1 MRHRDSDRRHRLAAA
16 VLAAG
21 VLAGSAAA
29 GPAAV
34 YAGEGTTAPAGTE
47 ASKGAEVQVGMTEE
61 AMSETGKV
69 AMSEQEHG
77 IPADEWLPIGSV
89 VKVKGYKRSF
99 MVLGRAVLNDSDSRY
114 YDYCACL
121 YPDGYMGGTLY
132 FFNQDLIAKVESE
145 GYEDAYEKLYR
156 EENLDGLDVEA
167 LTDGSQSEAAKAEE
181 TESGE
186 AAAGEQKTES
196 GEAAAGGQKTES
208 GAAEAGGQ
216 KTEGS
221 TQAEETVQT
230 ESAESETAG
239 TVYTTTTNVRLRSDP
254 STDGEALTTIPG
266 GRQVTADTSRKEKDG
281 WIPVF
286 FTDNA
291 GKILSGWIKKAYLK

>member
-1 MRHRDSDRRHRLAAA
+1 MMRRRDSDRRHRLAAA

-21 VLAGSAAA
+21 VLAGSVAA

-47 ASKGAEVQVGMTEE
+47 KPSGAAAQTGPTE
-61 AMSETGKV
+61 V

-167 LTDGSQSEAAKAEE
+167 LTDESQSEAAKAEE

-186 AAAGEQKTES
+186 AAAGGQKTES

-208 GAAEAGGQ
+208 GAAAVGGQ

-230 ESAESETAG
+230 EPAESENAG

-254 STDGEALTTIPG
+254 STDGETLTTIPG

-281 WIPVF
+281 WIPVL
-286 FTDNA
+286 FTDDA

>member
-1 MRHRDSDRRHRLAAA
+1 MRRRDSDRRHRLAAA

-21 VLAGSAAA
+21 VLAGSVAA

-47 ASKGAEVQVGMTEE
+47 KPSGAAAQTGPTEE

-167 LTDGSQSEAAKAEE
+167 LTDESQSEAAKAEE

-186 AAAGEQKTES
+186 AAAGGQKTES

-208 GAAEAGGQ
+208 GAAAAGGQ

-230 ESAESETAG
+230 EPAESENAG

-266 GRQVTADTSRKEKDG
+266 GRQVTEDTSRKEKDS
-281 WIPVF
+281 WIPVL
-286 FTDNA
+286 FTDNT
-291 GKILSGWIKKAYLK
+291 GKILSGWIKKTYLK

>member
-1 MRHRDSDRRHRLAAA
+1 MRRRDSDIRHRVAVA

-21 VLAGSAAA
+21 VLAGSAVA

-34 YAGEGTTAPAGTE
+34 YAAEGTTAAAGAE
-47 ASKGAEVQVGMTEE
+47 SPKGAEAQVGMTEE

-69 AMSEQEHG
+69 AISEQEHG

-89 VKVKGYKRSF
+89 VKVRGYKRSF
-99 MVLGRAVLNDSDSRY
+99 MVLGRAVLNDSDSCY

-132 FFNQDLIAKVESE
+132 FFNQDLIARVESE

-167 LTDGSQSEAAKAEE
+167 LTDGSQTEAAK
-181 TESGE
+181 GE
-186 AAAGEQKTES
+186 GS
-196 GEAAAGGQKTES
+196 ES
-208 GAAEAGGQ
+208 GAAAGAQETEESTEAD
-216 KTEGS
+216 
-221 TQAEETVQT
+221 QAGQT
-230 ESAESETAG
+230 EPAESETAG
-239 TVYTTTTNVRLRSDP
+239 TAYTTTTNVRLRSEP

-266 GRQVTADTSRKEKDG
+266 GRQVTEDTDRKEKDG
-281 WIPVF
+281 WIPVL

-291 GKILSGWIKKAYLK
+291 GKVLSGWIKKTYLK

>member
-1 MRHRDSDRRHRLAAA
+1 MRRRDSDIRHRMAAA

-47 ASKGAEVQVGMTEE
+47 ASNDAEVQAGMTEE

-69 AMSEQEHG
+69 AISEQEHG

-89 VKVKGYKRSF
+89 VKVRGYKRSF

-132 FFNQDLIAKVESE
+132 FFNQDLIAQVESE

-167 LTDGSQSEAAKAEE
+167 LTDGSQTEAAK
-181 TESGE
+181 TEDS
-186 AAAGEQKTES
+186 
-196 GEAAAGGQKTES
+196 ES
-208 GAAEAGGQ
+208 GAAAGAQETEESTETDEAG
-216 KTEGS
+216 
-221 TQAEETVQT
+221 QT
-230 ESAESETAG
+230 EPAESETAG

-281 WIPVF
+281 WIPVL
-286 FTDNA
+286 FTDDA
-291 GKILSGWIKKAYLK
+291 GKILSGWIKKTYLK

>member
-1 MRHRDSDRRHRLAAA
+1 MEIPTGDIMMRRRDSDRRHRLAAA

-21 VLAGSAAA
+21 VLAGSVAA

-47 ASKGAEVQVGMTEE
+47 KPSGAAAQTGPTE
-61 AMSETGKV
+61 V

-77 IPADEWLPIGSV
+77 IPADEWLSIGSV

-186 AAAGEQKTES
+186 AAAGRQKTES
-196 GEAAAGGQKTES
+196 KAAAGGQKTES

-230 ESAESETAG
+230 EPAESETAG

-281 WIPVF
+281 WIPVL
-286 FTDNA
+286 FTDDA

>member
-1 MRHRDSDRRHRLAAA
+1 MRRRDSDIRHRVAVA

-21 VLAGSAAA
+21 VLAGSAVA

-34 YAGEGTTAPAGTE
+34 YAAEGTTAAAGAE
-47 ASKGAEVQVGMTEE
+47 SPKGAEAQVGMTEE

-69 AMSEQEHG
+69 AISEQEHG

-89 VKVKGYKRSF
+89 VKVRGYKRSF

-132 FFNQDLIAKVESE
+132 FFNQDLIARVESE

-167 LTDGSQSEAAKAEE
+167 LTDGSQTEAAK
-181 TESGE
+181 GE
-186 AAAGEQKTES
+186 GS
-196 GEAAAGGQKTES
+196 ES
-208 GAAEAGGQ
+208 GAAAGAQETEESTEAD
-216 KTEGS
+216 
-221 TQAEETVQT
+221 QAGQT
-230 ESAESETAG
+230 EPAESETAG
-239 TVYTTTTNVRLRSDP
+239 TAYTTTTNVRLRSEP

-266 GRQVTADTSRKEKDG
+266 GRQVTEDTDRKEKDG
-281 WIPVF
+281 WIPVL

-291 GKILSGWIKKAYLK
+291 GKVLSGWIKKTYLK

>member
-1 MRHRDSDRRHRLAAA
+1 
-16 VLAAG
+16 
-21 VLAGSAAA
+21 
-29 GPAAV
+29 
-34 YAGEGTTAPAGTE
+34 
-47 ASKGAEVQVGMTEE
+47 
-61 AMSETGKV
+61 MSETGKV

-186 AAAGEQKTES
+186 AAAGRQKTES
-196 GEAAAGGQKTES
+196 EAAAGGQKTES

-230 ESAESETAG
+230 EPAESETAG

-281 WIPVF
+281 WIPVL

>member
-1 MRHRDSDRRHRLAAA
+1 MRRRDSDIIHRMAAA

-21 VLAGSAAA
+21 VLAGSAA
-29 GPAAV
+29 V
-34 YAGEGTTAPAGTE
+34 YAGEGTTVPAGTE
-47 ASKGAEVQVGMTEE
+47 ASNDAEVQVGMTEE

-69 AMSEQEHG
+69 AISEQEHG

-89 VKVKGYKRSF
+89 VKVRGYKRSF

-121 YPDGYMGGTLY
+121 YPDGYMGGTLF
-132 FFNQDLIAKVESE
+132 FFNQDLIAQVESE

-167 LTDGSQSEAAKAEE
+167 LTDGSQTEAAR
-181 TESGE
+181 TEDS
-186 AAAGEQKTES
+186 
-196 GEAAAGGQKTES
+196 ES
-208 GAAEAGGQ
+208 GATAGAQETEEGTEAD
-216 KTEGS
+216 
-221 TQAEETVQT
+221 QAGQT
-230 ESAESETAG
+230 EPAESETAG
-239 TVYTTTTNVRLRSDP
+239 TVYTTTTNVRLRSEP

-266 GRQVTADTSRKEKDG
+266 GRQVTEDTDRKEKDG
-281 WIPVF
+281 WIPVL

-291 GKILSGWIKKAYLK
+291 GKVLSGWIKKTYLK

>member
-1 MRHRDSDRRHRLAAA
+1 MEIPTGDIMMRRRDSDRRHRLAAA
-16 VLAAG
+16 VLAVG
-21 VLAGSAAA
+21 VLAGSVAA

-47 ASKGAEVQVGMTEE
+47 KPSGAAAQTGPTE
-61 AMSETGKV
+61 V

-77 IPADEWLPIGSV
+77 IPADEWLSIGSV

-145 GYEDAYEKLYR
+145 GYEDSYEKLYR

-186 AAAGEQKTES
+186 T
-196 GEAAAGGQKTES
+196 AAGGQKTES
-208 GAAEAGGQ
+208 GEAEAGGQ

-221 TQAEETVQT
+221 TQTEETVQT
-230 ESAESETAG
+230 EPAESETAG

-281 WIPVF
+281 WIPVL

>member
-1 MRHRDSDRRHRLAAA
+1 MRRRDSDIRHRVAAA

-21 VLAGSAAA
+21 VLAGS
-29 GPAAV
+29 AAV

-47 ASKGAEVQVGMTEE
+47 ASNDAEVQVGMTEE
-61 AMSETGKV
+61 AMSETGRV
-69 AMSEQEHG
+69 AISEQEHG

-89 VKVKGYKRSF
+89 VKVRGYKRSF

-132 FFNQDLIAKVESE
+132 FFNQDLIARVESE

-167 LTDGSQSEAAKAEE
+167 LTDGSQTEAAK
-181 TESGE
+181 GE
-186 AAAGEQKTES
+186 GS
-196 GEAAAGGQKTES
+196 ES
-208 GAAEAGGQ
+208 GAAAGAQETEESTEAY
-216 KTEGS
+216 
-221 TQAEETVQT
+221 QAGQT
-230 ESAESETAG
+230 EPAESETAG
-239 TVYTTTTNVRLRSDP
+239 TAYTTTTNVRLRSEP

-266 GRQVTADTSRKEKDG
+266 GRQVTEDTDRKEKDG
-281 WIPVF
+281 WIPVL

-291 GKILSGWIKKAYLK
+291 GKVLSGWIKKTYLK

>member
-1 MRHRDSDRRHRLAAA
+1 MRRRDSDIRHRVAAA
-16 VLAAG
+16 VLAAS
-21 VLAGSAAA
+21 VLAGSAVA

-34 YAGEGTTAPAGTE
+34 YAAEGTTAAAGAE
-47 ASKGAEVQVGMTEE
+47 SPKGAEAQVGMTEE

-69 AMSEQEHG
+69 AISEQEHG

-89 VKVKGYKRSF
+89 VKVRGYKRSF

-132 FFNQDLIAKVESE
+132 FFNQDLIARVESE

-167 LTDGSQSEAAKAEE
+167 LTDGSQTEAAK
-181 TESGE
+181 GE
-186 AAAGEQKTES
+186 GS
-196 GEAAAGGQKTES
+196 ES
-208 GAAEAGGQ
+208 GAAAGAQETEESTEAD
-216 KTEGS
+216 
-221 TQAEETVQT
+221 QAGQT
-230 ESAESETAG
+230 EPAESETAG
-239 TVYTTTTNVRLRSDP
+239 TAYTTTTNVRLRSEP

-266 GRQVTADTSRKEKDG
+266 GRQVTEDTDRKEKDG
-281 WIPVF
+281 WIPVL

-291 GKILSGWIKKAYLK
+291 GKVLSGWIKKTYLK

>member
-1 MRHRDSDRRHRLAAA
+1 MRRRDSDIRHRVAAA

-21 VLAGSAAA
+21 VLAGSAA
-29 GPAAV
+29 V
-34 YAGEGTTAPAGTE
+34 YAGEGTTASAGTE
-47 ASKGAEVQVGMTEE
+47 ASNDAEVQAGMTEE

-69 AMSEQEHG
+69 AISEQEHG

-89 VKVKGYKRSF
+89 VKVRGYKRSF
-99 MVLGRAVLNDSDSRY
+99 MVLGRAVLNDSDSCY

-132 FFNQDLIAKVESE
+132 FFNQDLIARVESE

-167 LTDGSQSEAAKAEE
+167 LTDGSQTEAAK
-181 TESGE
+181 GE
-186 AAAGEQKTES
+186 GS
-196 GEAAAGGQKTES
+196 ES
-208 GAAEAGGQ
+208 GAAAGAQETEESTEAD
-216 KTEGS
+216 
-221 TQAEETVQT
+221 QAGQT
-230 ESAESETAG
+230 EPAESETAG
-239 TVYTTTTNVRLRSDP
+239 TAYTTTTNVRLRSEP

-266 GRQVTADTSRKEKDG
+266 GRQVTGDTDRKEKDG
-281 WIPVF
+281 WIPVL

-291 GKILSGWIKKAYLK
+291 GKVLSGWIKKTYLK

>member
-1 MRHRDSDRRHRLAAA
+1 MRRRDSDIRHRMAAA

-69 AMSEQEHG
+69 TMSEQEHG

-89 VKVKGYKRSF
+89 VKVRGYKRSF

-121 YPDGYMGGTLY
+121 YPDGYMGGALY
-132 FFNQDLIAKVESE
+132 FFNQDLIARVESE

-167 LTDGSQSEAAKAEE
+167 LTDGSQTEAAK
-181 TESGE
+181 GE
-186 AAAGEQKTES
+186 GS
-196 GEAAAGGQKTES
+196 ES
-208 GAAEAGGQ
+208 GAAAGAPG
-216 KTEGS
+216 TEES
-221 TQAEETVQT
+221 TEEDQTVQT

-266 GRQVTADTSRKEKDG
+266 GRQVTADTSRTEKDG
-281 WIPVF
+281 WIPVL

>member
-1 MRHRDSDRRHRLAAA
+1 MRRRDSDIRHRMAAA

-21 VLAGSAAA
+21 VLAGS
-29 GPAAV
+29 AAV

-47 ASKGAEVQVGMTEE
+47 ASNDAEVQVGMTEE
-61 AMSETGKV
+61 AMSETGRV
-69 AMSEQEHG
+69 AISEQEHG

-89 VKVKGYKRSF
+89 VKVRGYKRSF
-99 MVLGRAVLNDSDSRY
+99 MVLGRAVLNDSDSCY

-132 FFNQDLIAKVESE
+132 FFNQDLIARVESE

-167 LTDGSQSEAAKAEE
+167 LTDGSQTEAAK
-181 TESGE
+181 GE
-186 AAAGEQKTES
+186 GS
-196 GEAAAGGQKTES
+196 ES
-208 GAAEAGGQ
+208 GAAAGAQETEESTEAD
-216 KTEGS
+216 
-221 TQAEETVQT
+221 QAGQT
-230 ESAESETAG
+230 EPAESETAG
-239 TVYTTTTNVRLRSDP
+239 TAYTTTTNVRLRSEP

-266 GRQVTADTSRKEKDG
+266 GRQVTEDTDRKEKDG
-281 WIPVF
+281 WIPVL

-291 GKILSGWIKKAYLK
+291 GKVLSGWIKKTYLK

>member
-1 MRHRDSDRRHRLAAA
+1 MRRRDSDIRHRVAAA

-21 VLAGSAAA
+21 VLAGS
-29 GPAAV
+29 AAV

-47 ASKGAEVQVGMTEE
+47 ALNDAEVQVGMTEE

-69 AMSEQEHG
+69 AISEQEHG

-89 VKVKGYKRSF
+89 VKVRGYKRSF
-99 MVLGRAVLNDSDSRY
+99 MVLGRAVLNDSDSCY

-132 FFNQDLIAKVESE
+132 FFNQDLIVRVESE

-167 LTDGSQSEAAKAEE
+167 LTDGSQTEAAK
-181 TESGE
+181 GE
-186 AAAGEQKTES
+186 GS
-196 GEAAAGGQKTES
+196 ES
-208 GAAEAGGQ
+208 GAAAGAQETEESTEAD
-216 KTEGS
+216 
-221 TQAEETVQT
+221 QAGQT
-230 ESAESETAG
+230 EPAESETAG
-239 TVYTTTTNVRLRSDP
+239 TAYTTTTNVRLRSEP

-266 GRQVTADTSRKEKDG
+266 GRQVTEDTSRKEKDG
-281 WIPVF
+281 WIPVL

-291 GKILSGWIKKAYLK
+291 GKVLSGWIKKTYLK